1 MKQLYTIEG
10 MHCASCASI
19 ITKKLGN
26 FPGVESCEV
35 NFALK
40 NATIDTNLSE
50 QELNTELQKYWY
62 SLAAQEKKE
71 ENTEVMSENHMNHT
85 QHASS
90 DKKDTSLENAWR
102 KVQISLVCIVPAVMI
117 MIWMIGA
124 DYGFWNKNAVVA
136 GVFHHILPIL
146 ATIMLFLVGWKYIV
160 AIGRY
165 IRYGVA
171 NMDTLVGIGTV
182 TAFLYSF
189 IISAFEWPLAPYLD
203 VERGFYEAV
212 IVVIGFIEIGKY
224 MEMKVMSKTGKA
236 IEALVGLQAKE
247 ALIESKEWVKVVP
260 LSQVKKGDIML
271 VKAGEKI
278 PLDGVV
284 LSGKAHIDESMIT
297 GEPLPVN
304 KETGDVVIGSTL
316 VTDSTLRI
324 EAQAVGEETYL
335 AKIIAIVS
343 EAQNSKPEIQ
353 KIADGIMRFF
363 VPGVLIIAT
372 LAALF
377 WYFLGNTFF
386 PDIPALQFAVMSF
399 VGVLVIACPCGLGLA
414 TPMAIIT
421 GVGHGAKN
429 GILAK
434 NAQGLLELRKTK
446 YVIFDK
452 TGTLTEGKP
461 TLTDIHT
468 LSGDQQNN
476 VEILVSLES
485 LSSHPIAHA
494 LTIYGQQKNISLKE
508 VEDFK
513 NLEWVGIQGKIEGE
527 LYIISKP
534 SHLEAL
540 GFSGDN
546 EVVETWTKEGKTPLV
561 LSNSK
566 GVLGYFAVADAL
578 KETSLEAIESLKKM
592 GITPVMLTGDHQN
605 TAHFIAE
612 KLGIEEV
619 YAQVKPEEK
628 AQIVKKFQSK
638 GITTMVGDGIN
649 DAPALAS
656 ADIGVAMSTGTD
668 VAIESADI
676 TLLHGD
682 LKKLVLAIRI
692 SKLTQ
697 SAILQ
702 NLAWA
707 FGFNLI
713 GIPLAAGVFYPL
725 LGVLLNPAFEGAA
738 MAFSDLT
745 VVGNSLRLQRKKITG

>member
-1 MKQLYTIEG
+1 
-10 MHCASCASI
+10 
-19 ITKKLGN
+19 
-26 FPGVESCEV
+26 
-35 NFALK
+35 
-40 NATIDTNLSE
+40 
-50 QELNTELQKYWY
+50 
-62 SLAAQEKKE
+62 
-71 ENTEVMSENHMNHT
+71 
-85 QHASS
+85 
-90 DKKDTSLENAWR
+90 
-102 KVQISLVCIVPAVMI
+102 
-117 MIWMIGA
+117 
-124 DYGFWNKNAVVA
+124 
-136 GVFHHILPIL
+136 
-146 ATIMLFLVGWKYIV
+146 
-160 AIGRY
+160 
-165 IRYGVA
+165 
-171 NMDTLVGIGTV
+171 
-182 TAFLYSF
+182 
-189 IISAFEWPLAPYLD
+189 
-203 VERGFYEAV
+203 
-212 IVVIGFIEIGKY
+212 
-224 MEMKVMSKTGKA
+224 
-236 IEALVGLQAKE
+236 
-247 ALIESKEWVKVVP
+247 
-260 LSQVKKGDIML
+260 ML

-513 NLEWVGIQGKIEGE
+513 NLE
-527 LYIISKP
+527 
-534 SHLEAL
+534 
-540 GFSGDN
+540 
-546 EVVETWTKEGKTPLV
+546 
-561 LSNSK
+561 
-566 GVLGYFAVADAL
+566 
-578 KETSLEAIESLKKM
+578 
-592 GITPVMLTGDHQN
+592 
-605 TAHFIAE
+605 
-612 KLGIEEV
+612 
-619 YAQVKPEEK
+619 
-628 AQIVKKFQSK
+628 
-638 GITTMVGDGIN
+638 
-649 DAPALAS
+649 
-656 ADIGVAMSTGTD
+656 
-668 VAIESADI
+668 
-676 TLLHGD
+676 
-682 LKKLVLAIRI
+682 
-692 SKLTQ
+692 
-697 SAILQ
+697 
-702 NLAWA
+702 
-707 FGFNLI
+707 
-713 GIPLAAGVFYPL
+713 
-725 LGVLLNPAFEGAA
+725 
-738 MAFSDLT
+738 
-745 VVGNSLRLQRKKITG
+745 